1 MDKLTEWLTKEAE
14 VALASAGIDEFSNG
28 YYGAIINTLD
38 FLQGAEVYIQSLEE
52 K

>member
-1 MDKLTEWLTKEAE
+1 MDKLTAWLVSEAE
-14 VALASAGIDEFSNG
+14 VALTGTSEFDNG

-38 FLQGAEVYIQSLEE
+38 FIQGAEVYIQSLD